1 MLVGQSKIRSL
12 SSRYDKCFQNLR
24 QKCSF
29 LTAGINIL
37 IFNSSS
43 THLTS
48 KNNNH
53 AILYVKLKLSL
64 YRQFITKPQRR
75 IVLNE
80 RLFNDIVQALL
91 SPSSFPSK
99 IFFQYTFWNL
109 LINDTTHISQV
120 FEFNF
125 NFDFY
130 LQFNTTII
138 SFFLS
143 QEYFLLFI
151 YITSYILSSS
161 FSWHGICI

>member
-12 SSRYDKCFQNLR
+12 SSRFDKCFHNLG

-29 LTAGINIL
+29 LAAGIN

-109 LINDTTHISQV
+109 LINDKTHISQV

-130 LQFNTTII
+130 LQFNTTVI

-143 QEYFLLFI
+143 QEYFLL
-151 YITSYILSSS
+151 TSYILSSS
-161 FSWHGICI
+161 FSSHGICI